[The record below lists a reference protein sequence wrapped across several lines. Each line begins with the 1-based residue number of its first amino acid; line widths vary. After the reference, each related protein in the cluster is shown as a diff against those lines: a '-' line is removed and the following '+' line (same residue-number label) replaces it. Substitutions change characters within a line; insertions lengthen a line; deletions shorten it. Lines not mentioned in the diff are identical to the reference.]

1 MDEYDVVP
9 PAAKPEEV
17 VVNDGLPPEDT
28 SAVEPG
34 TEDDTSTPDPK
45 PEPEPEMKRCDDGTE
60 VEITEDCPVHT
71 GTTTA
76 DIIDPCDGQM
86 KPPHEKIPAD
96 QCCDGA
102 QCPPETPGAG
112 ENGENGEN
120 GTISAGCDPG
130 FVNIGG
136 ECLSIESQQMNC
148 DPGFVLSSDMI
159 NCEMGPE
166 MIAEIEAKAE
176 ADRIAAEL
184 AAKGPP
190 PSAVPSLQA
199 FNICME
205 ESKLIINEDD
215 PQGALLYPDG
225 NFQDCRFPDGNFQP
239 DWRNTGRKNEDGT
252 PIFEE
257 MWNLSSH
264 GLKPASWYKERG
276 INAPTWDV
284 MKTLS
289 GGTDGTYH
297 WDGKGNITGGPCC
310 EGDTCGGEGYKSGS
324 FRICD
329 SDPNKEARGFVGVGG
344 DPNHYQNV
352 LRSISNS
359 LGAQAFIGG
368 TAGDGLILGYRPPTD
383 MKRKDELLFA
393 YNTLLGQ
400 QAKATQAVLDAQA
413 KVTEAKEKAQNAKT
427 EFERKQAEAELAA
440 AEAEKERLAKEA
452 ETVYTQPTI
461 AAGVL
466 GTAGGGT
473 TTTTDSPKLV
483 QDISTDMK
491 TITPTAAGGVPA
503 YSLSMGTG
511 IESLAVPADPIDVNQ
526 YLFGPT
532 AGGGGGGGSTPP
544 ADNNQS
550 GTTFTPTDPWD
561 MFSETTQTNNAPL
574 FQGPQPQPS
583 TNPLMTPIE
592 QRQKDVVNLF
602 GGSQPEFTV
611 HPIQSTA
618 KEAKDLFSGF
628 I

>member
-1 MDEYDVVP
+1 MEYDTP
-9 PAAKPEEV
+9 KEEPEV

-28 SAVEPG
+28 STVEPG
-34 TEDDTSTPDPK
+34 TEDDTPAPD

-60 VEITEDCPVHT
+60 VEITEDCPVHG

-76 DIIDPCDGQM
+76 DVVDPCDNQQ
-86 KPPHEKIPAD
+86 KPPHELIPPD
-96 QCCDGA
+96 QCCDGV
-102 QCPPETPGAG
+102 QCPPDEGDGGNG

-120 GTISAGCDPG
+120 GTISTGCDPG

-136 ECLSIESQQMNC
+136 ECVSIESQQMNC

-166 MIAEIEAKAE
+166 MIAEIEAQAE

-184 AAKGPP
+184 EAKGPP
-190 PSAVPSLQA
+190 PSAVPSMEA
-199 FNICME
+199 FNACME

-225 NFQDCRFPDGNFQP
+225 NFKECRFPDGDFQP
-239 DWRNTGRKNEDGT
+239 EWRDTGKKDEDGK

-257 MWNLSSH
+257 MWNLDTH
-264 GLKPASWYKERG
+264 GLQTAAWYKERG
-276 INAPTWDV
+276 IKAPKWMST
-284 MKTLS
+284 KQGG

-297 WDGKGNITGGPCC
+297 WDSMGNITGGPCGFEIC
-310 EGDTCGGEGYKSGS
+310 KTDPDGEI
-324 FRICD
+324 R
-329 SDPNKEARGFVGVGG
+329 

-413 KVTEAKEKAQNAKT
+413 KVTEAKEKAQKAKT

-440 AEAEKERLAKEA
+440 AEAEKERLANLEKERIAKEA

-473 TTTTDSPKLV
+473 TTTTDSPTLV
-483 QDISTDMK
+483 EDISTDMK

-511 IESLAVPADPIDVNQ
+511 LEGLANPAPPIDVNQ

-532 AGGGGGGGSTPP
+532 AGGGGGGGAPP
-544 ADNNQS
+544 ADNNQ
-550 GTTFTPTDPWD
+550 GETTFTSEDPWD
-561 MFSETTQTNNAPL
+561 MFGGTTQTTIPVQGPNLPV
-574 FQGPQPQPS
+574 QGPQPQPQSS
-583 TNPLMTPIE
+583 TNPLNTFGSGFLSGGRRGQE
-592 QRQKDVVNLF
+592 LQNLLT
-602 GGSQPEFTV
+602 GSETSQPTQ
-611 HPIQSTA
+611 PDLT